1 MEASIQTMLRG
12 LRLQTKCHTRHLGT
26 TYDKLSQMGDRL
38 DWHEHR
44 FLISSPPLTW
54 ISSMAGSLFYFST
67 FNS

>member
-1 MEASIQTMLRG
+1 MEALIQTMLRG

-44 FLISSPPLTW
+44 F
-54 ISSMAGSLFYFST
+54 
-67 FNS
+67 